1 MQLAQVCYR
10 AGNVD
15 AALKKLGETAELAP
29 QWTVPRLQA
38 AAIAAE
44 KGDAATAAELYAAAL
59 DINGDLPLI
68 WVRLGDN
75 LEANLDYEGAIQAYR
90 SAIET
95 SSGLLAPQLALA
107 YLFFN
112 RQQFDDAATVLAEL
126 LQRVPGDPQIL
137 LPVGEIQMIE
147 GQHEAALETIQSALR
162 ALERAP
168 AATLQQVGA
177 QRDGLRLRA
186 LELQA
191 KTLTSLDRI
200 TEAEAAART
209 LLATNPSNLDG
220 LFVLGTVLLRSGNQ
234 EGRDH
239 LSRFQRLSDVRE
251 HRELAYDFYRR
262 GRDPERAAAEFEK
275 ALAIEQQDAA
285 TLTGLGTVHLAKGNA
300 EAAIELLAQ
309 AQAAGAASVEWYRE
323 WVLALHAAER
333 SDEALQ
339 IWQQVQEAGVTLGP
353 RVWAA
358 LGKHQG
364 AC

>member
-1 MQLAQVCYR
+1 M
-10 AGNVD
+10 
-15 AALKKLGETAELAP
+15 
-29 QWTVPRLQA
+29 PRLQA
-38 AAIAAE
+38 ASIAAE
-44 KGDAATAAELYAAAL
+44 KGDAATAAELFAATL

-90 SAIET
+90 SAIEA
-95 SSGLLAPQLALA
+95 SPDLLAPQLALA

-112 RQQFDDAATVLAEL
+112 RQQFDGAATVLAEL

-168 AATLQQVGA
+168 AATLQQVGS

-191 KTLTSLDRI
+191 KTLTSLDRV

-209 LLATNPSNLDG
+209 LLAMNPSNLDG

-239 LSRFQRLSDVRE
+239 LRRFQRLSDVRE

-262 GRDPERAAAEFEK
+262 GRDPDRAAAEFEK
-275 ALAIEQQDAA
+275 ALVIEPQDAA
-285 TLTGLGTVHLAKGNA
+285 TLTGLGTVRLAQGNA
-300 EAAIELLAQ
+300 AAAIELLAQ
-309 AQAAGAASVEWYRE
+309 AREAGAASVEWYRE

-333 SDEALQ
+333 SDEAAQ
-339 IWQQVQEAGVTLGP
+339 IWQQVREAGVTLGP

-358 LGKHQG
+358 LGNHQG